1 VSQVVPKREAAV
13 RLHLTTGEVRR
24 GTVFL
29 DYIDVIHR
37 GAQTLLDKLNDDSE
51 WFPVRSARGI
61 EMLNRRRV
69 ALVEPAEGLDPELVR
84 KDSAAVFRRESVTVQ
99 IAGDRT
105 LAGRIAMDLPDE
117 FSRVSDFLNF
127 PMNFFALETERGP
140 VLVSKWHVVSLVPHE
155 RPPAAPEPDAMDFRR
170 GARA

>member
-1 VSQVVPKREAAV
+1 LSHVVPKREAAV
-13 RLHLTTGEVRR
+13 RLTLTTGEIRR

-29 DYIDVIHR
+29 DFIDVIHR

-51 WFPVRSARGI
+51 WFPIRSARGI

-69 ALVEPAEGLDPELVR
+69 ILVEPNEGLDVDLVR
-84 KDSAAVFRRESVTVQ
+84 KDSAAVFRREAVTVHL
-99 IAGDRT
+99 AGERT

-127 PMNFFALETERGP
+127 PMNFFALETEQGP
-140 VLVSKWHVVSLVPHE
+140 VLVSKWHVVSLLPHE
-155 RPPAAPEPDAMDFRR
+155 RPPAAPDPDVADFRR